1 MSARKTLVV
10 IAALMLP
17 ATSQAQDGV
26 DWGGLMAT
34 EAAGSATREAARE
47 GARPRPVRRGYDGSR
62 SSGTSKAKADC
73 AKIRRA
79 VANGGT
85 DPAFSRGL
93 RLCRQLGH

>member
-1 MSARKTLVV
+1 MSVRKTLVV

-47 GARPRPVRRGYDGSR
+47 GARPRPVRGYDRSR
-62 SSGTSKAKADC
+62 SAGTSKAKADC

-93 RLCRQLGH
+93 RLCRQLGY